1 MLRSALLASACGL
14 SFAVPGRTDG
24 NAHTLSAPVPQGET
38 YSQWIENLMASP
50 QSSPQR
56 DVIQASGSFVLG
68 LKGGFVDELGVAR
81 TSDGVPA
88 APYMGCGDELG
99 DLRGIDGKH
108 SADGGMALLQA
119 EAKENLTP
127 GLNRSTETAPSLA
140 VVRCECG
147 HIIFL
152 SDFKSSDSA
161 EPCVQKGLKS

>member
-1 MLRSALLASACGL
+1 MHPKIRRLSLGPQNTIFGLVEKMLRSALLASACGL

-88 APYMGCGDELG
+88 ALG
-99 DLRGIDGKH
+99 PQG
-108 SADGGMALLQA
+108 
-119 EAKENLTP
+119 
-127 GLNRSTETAPSLA
+127 RSRRCANPA
-140 VVRCECG
+140 VT
-147 HIIFL
+147 
-152 SDFKSSDSA
+152 SSDAKKGSPRA
-161 EPCVQKGLKS
+161 KKVHREPKKFIDPSPFSTNDHFPTNDQLFLGN